1 MLIEKEN
8 VSRTLDNL
16 GRITIPKSLRARLGY
31 TTDTKYEF
39 FVIEVDGK
47 KYIAISPALSSD
59 DLFIA
64 GAQNL

>member
-8 VSRTLDNL
+8 VSRPLDSL

-39 FVIEVDGK
+39 YVIEHDGK
-47 KYIAISPALSSD
+47 RYVAIRPTE
-59 DLFIA
+59 DLKE
-64 GAQNL
+64 NL

>member
-39 FVIEVDGK
+39 FVIEVEGK
-47 KYIAISPALSSD
+47 KYIALSNEDIGDISQAEPR
-59 DLFIA
+59 
-64 GAQNL
+64 